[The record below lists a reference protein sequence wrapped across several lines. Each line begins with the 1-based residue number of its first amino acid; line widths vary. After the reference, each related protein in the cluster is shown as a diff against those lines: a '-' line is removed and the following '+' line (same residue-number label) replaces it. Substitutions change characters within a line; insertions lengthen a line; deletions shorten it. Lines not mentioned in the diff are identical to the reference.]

1 MEPGTDAEQRQL
13 GSIFIVSDSIGETAE
28 LVARAAASQFDS
40 GRFDVRRF
48 PFVNDAPSV
57 TAIIEQAAAGRSAI
71 VYTLVQPQLR
81 SLVSDAARKL
91 GIPAVDIMGPV
102 IEAIA
107 QVSEVP
113 PRLEPGLSRRLDEE
127 YFRRVEAVEFAVKH
141 DDGKQSRGLLA
152 ADCVLLG
159 VSRVSKTP
167 VSMYLAHRRI
177 KAANLPLVPELEP
190 PPELTAIP
198 AFRLV
203 GLTAEPQYILE
214 IRRQRLKV
222 IGLKPGADYA
232 ELDRITREL
241 DYADSVFR
249 SLGCKVIDVTRMAVE
264 ETASRILELLR
275 QGEGSR

>member
-1 MEPGTDAEQRQL
+1 MEPGPGADQRQPW
-13 GSIFIVSDSIGETAE
+13 SIFIVSDSIGETAE
-28 LVARAAASQFDS
+28 LVARAAASQFNS
-40 GRFDVRRF
+40 GRFEIRRF
-48 PFVNDAPSV
+48 PFVNDVQSAM
-57 TAIIEQAAAGRSAI
+57 AIIQQAAASRSAI

-81 SLVSDAARKL
+81 AIVSDAAQAL
-91 GIPAVDIMGPV
+91 SIPAVDIMGPV
-102 IEAIA
+102 IEAIGR
-107 QVSEVP
+107 VSEVP

-141 DDGKQSRGLLA
+141 DDGKHPWGLLA

-167 VSMYLAHRRI
+167 VSMYLAHRKI

-190 PPELTAIP
+190 PAELSAVP

-203 GLTAEPQYILE
+203 GLTAEPQYIHE
-214 IRRQRLKV
+214 IRRQRLKA
-222 IGLKPGADYA
+222 IGLKPGSEYA
-232 ELDRITREL
+232 ELDRIVREL
-241 DYADSVFR
+241 DYANSVFKN
-249 SLGCKVIDVTRMAVE
+249 LGCHVIDVTRMAVE

>member
-1 MEPGTDAEQRQL
+1 MQPGP
-13 GSIFIVSDSIGETAE
+13 IFIVSDSIGETAE

-40 GRFDVRRF
+40 GRFEVHRF
-48 PFVNDAPSV
+48 PFVNDAQAV
-57 TAIIEQAAAGRSAI
+57 KVIIEQVAASRGAI
-71 VYTLVQPQLR
+71 VYTLVQPHLR
-81 SLVSDAARKL
+81 SLIADNSRAH

-102 IEAIA
+102 IEAIGRI
-107 QVSEVP
+107 SEVP

-141 DDGKQSRGLLA
+141 DDGKNPRGLLT

-167 VSMYLAHRRI
+167 VSMYLAHR
-177 KAANLPLVPELEP
+177 KVKTANLPLVPELELP
-190 PPELTAIP
+190 AELASVP
-198 AFRLV
+198 AVRLV

-222 IGLKPGADYA
+222 IGLKPGSEYA
-232 ELDRITREL
+232 ELDRIVHEL
-241 DYADSVFR
+241 DYANSVFR
-249 SLGCKVIDVTRMAVE
+249 NLGSHVIDITRMAVE

-275 QGEGSR
+275 QEEAAR